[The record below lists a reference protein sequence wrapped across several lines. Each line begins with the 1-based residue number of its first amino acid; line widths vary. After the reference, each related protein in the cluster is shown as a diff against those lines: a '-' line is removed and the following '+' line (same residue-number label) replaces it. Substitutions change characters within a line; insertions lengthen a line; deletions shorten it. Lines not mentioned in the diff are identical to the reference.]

1 MPEDKEKTASTKESE
16 APKAKGPI
24 LCGHENKH
32 FTPALKD
39 GKPVQDSKLTCT
51 LERGHQPVRVLRIG
65 PKGED
70 NSTYEIVHSA
80 PYKTVENGVLVDAL
94 ASWTDAAGEKPA

>member
-1 MPEDKEKTASTKESE
+1 MADDKEKTASAKDTEKPE

-39 GKPVQDSKLTCT
+39 GKPVQGDKLTCT
-51 LERGHQPVRVLRIG
+51 LEKGHAPVRVVRIG

-70 NSTYEIVHSA
+70 NSTYEVVHTA
-80 PYKTVENGVLVDAL
+80 PYKTVKEGAVVDDL
-94 ASWTDAAGEKPA
+94 ASWTDGAG

>member
-1 MPEDKEKTASTKESE
+1 MPEKKETEE
-16 APKAKGPI
+16 APKKGVAI

-32 FTPALKD
+32 FIPATKD
-39 GKPVQDSKLTCT
+39 GKPVQGDKLTCT
-51 LERGHQPVRVLRIG
+51 LERGHAPVRVVRIG

-80 PYKTVENGVLVDAL
+80 PYKTVKEGVVVDDL
-94 ASWTDAAGEKPA
+94 ASWTDGAGE